1 MTTAAPARPRL
12 AARFGLAAV
21 LGLAVALLYAG
32 LSLQPQAEA
41 SAGNLAR
48 ALPFGFAFGAGLVAS
63 VNPCGFFMLPSFV
76 SFYVGADAAEPKS
89 VARRLAAVPFV
100 TVLATAG
107 FVAVMTP
114 AAIVI
119 SAGNRQLS
127 ELFPV
132 IGTVVGVSVLALGTF
147 LLASGR
153 SLRLPFAPHLR
164 SAAPARTARSVF
176 LFGVAYGLT
185 SLGCTLP
192 IFIVVAGTASASPS
206 LGESVARIAAYGLG
220 VGATILAVTLG
231 AALLQ
236 ATVARWLRALVPHT
250 ARVSA
255 AFLIVAGAYL
265 AYYWQFGAGS
275 LT

>member
-1 MTTAAPARPRL
+1 M
-12 AARFGLAAV
+12 
-21 LGLAVALLYAG
+21 LGVAVALVYVG
-32 LSLQPQAEA
+32 LSLQPQAE
-41 SAGNLAR
+41 SYAGTLAH

-76 SFYVGADAAEPKS
+76 SFYVGADAGDGAPPL
-89 VARRLAAVPFV
+89 ARRLAAVPV
-100 TVLATAG
+100 VSLLATAG

-119 SAGNRQLS
+119 SAGNRQLA

-132 IGTVVGVSVLALGTF
+132 VGTSVGLGLLALGLY
-147 LLASGR
+147 LLLSGR
-153 SLRLPFAPHLR
+153 SLRLPFAVHLG
-164 SAAPARTARSVF
+164 SAAPVRTARSVF

-192 IFIVVAGTASASPS
+192 IFIVVAGTASASRS
-206 LGESVARIAAYGLG
+206 VGESVGRIGAYGLG

-236 ATVARWLRALVPHT
+236 ATAARWLRVLVPHV
-250 ARVSA
+250 AHVSA
-255 AFLIVAGAYL
+255 AFLVVAGAYL